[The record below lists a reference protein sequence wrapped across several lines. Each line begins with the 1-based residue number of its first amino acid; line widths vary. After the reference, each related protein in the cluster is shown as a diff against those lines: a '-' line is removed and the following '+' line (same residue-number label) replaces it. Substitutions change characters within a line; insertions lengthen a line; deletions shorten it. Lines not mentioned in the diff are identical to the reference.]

1 MLSQRVNGPDHAGLR
16 SAADDLTGGT
26 AKAGFSRK
34 ASVDRAAHADVIV
47 ARAVARAK
55 EGDSDAIRYL
65 YLRYS
70 DNVYSYVRTILH
82 DDHEAED
89 VTQHVFAK
97 LMTAI
102 AKYEQRTAPFAGW
115 ILRLAH
121 NAAIDHLRGG
131 RRITPAEEIF
141 GEDERGDEDV
151 EREACLREALSTL
164 PEEQRRVVVLRHVVG
179 LTPPEIADGVL
190 DLRGLDAR
198 LLPDR
203 GVRPDERV
211 LDGRMGAD
219 HDRPPDD
226 ARPHLRGRVDADPS
240 FDAAVLRIR
249 VQGPRVQLV
258 EELPVHLEQRAGV
271 TVEAAPPADPA
282 HAHARAGA
290 GEPPRHGR
298 HVGVRVTRGD
308 VVARAA
314 DEARPEDLRSRD
326 RQARPGAGVAAR
338 PV

>member
-1 MLSQRVNGPDHAGLR
+1 MLPLRVNGPDHAGLR
-16 SAADDLTGGT
+16 SAADDLTDGT

-102 AKYEQRTAPFAGW
+102 SKYEQRTAPFAGW

-131 RRITPAEEIF
+131 KRITPAEEIF

-179 LTPPEIADGVL
+179 LTPPEIAEQTGHSESSVH
-190 DLRGLDAR
+190 GL
-198 LLPDR
+198 
-203 GVRPDERV
+203 
-211 LDGRMGAD
+211 
-219 HDRPPDD
+219 H
-226 ARPHLRGRVDADPS
+226 HRGRRALQDELRRMETVPVTAPIRS
-240 FDAAVLRIR
+240 IAA
-249 VQGPRVQLV
+249 
-258 EELPVHLEQRAGV
+258 
-271 TVEAAPPADPA
+271 
-282 HAHARAGA
+282 
-290 GEPPRHGR
+290 
-298 HVGVRVTRGD
+298 
-308 VVARAA
+308 
-314 DEARPEDLRSRD
+314 
-326 RQARPGAGVAAR
+326 
-338 PV
+338 